1 MFKIKIGSLLL
12 LLALTVSCN
21 FTEEIF
27 LQENGS
33 GKISINFDGSELM
46 QMGGD
51 EMMAGTEKAIDSTLS
66 FKQFL
71 EEKKDSIAELSS
83 EQQAKLK
90 KLAPFNLHMIMNPET
105 KEMKFDMY
113 SSFDN
118 INEVGDA
125 FNTFQN
131 MDALS
136 PAGRA
141 NQTQFLSN
149 DNESSEVS
157 YNFKDH
163 TFSRT
168 AKILNT
174 ELHQQAIDSLAGAEL
189 FLTGSTYTLKY
200 HFPKRVK
207 SASTE
212 KATFS
217 ADGKTM
223 IYEVGFLDL
232 MKNPEILNIEVE
244 LEQ

>member
-1 MFKIKIGSLLL
+1 M
-12 LLALTVSCN
+12 
-21 FTEEIF
+21 E
-27 LQENGS
+27 ENGS

-71 EEKKDSIAELSS
+71 EEKKDSIAELSP

-212 KATFS
+212 EATFS

-223 IYEVGFLDL
+223 IYEVGFMDL

>member
-1 MFKIKIGSLLL
+1 MFKIKMGSLLV
-12 LLALTVSCN
+12 LLALVVSCN

-27 LQENGS
+27 LEENGS

-71 EEKKDSIAELSS
+71 EEKKDSIATLSP

-90 KLAPFNLHMIMNPET
+90 KLEPFNLHMVMNPDT
-105 KEMKFDMY
+105 QEMKFDMY
-113 SSFDN
+113 SSFEN
-118 INEVGDA
+118 IDEIGDA

-131 MDALS
+131 TDALS

-141 NQTQFLSN
+141 NQPQFLSN
-149 DNESSEVS
+149 DTKSSEVS
-157 YNFKDH
+157 YSFKGNS
-163 TFSRT
+163 FSRT
-168 AKILNT
+168 ARILNAQ
-174 ELHQQAIDSLAGAEL
+174 LHQQAVDSLAGAEL

-207 SASTE
+207 SASAE
-212 KATFS
+212 EATFS
-217 ADGKTM
+217 ADGKTL
-223 IYEVGFLDL
+223 IYEVGFLEL
-232 MKNPEILNIEVE
+232 MKNPKILNLEVE